1 MEIRH
6 LRYFVAVAEELN
18 FTRAA
23 AKLRL
28 AQPSLT
34 RQIKDLEEELG
45 VLLFDRSKNR
55 ISLTEGGRVFLSE
68 ARRLIAHCEACVQT
82 MQRLGR
88 SESGVLNIGYIAHT
102 FSDLLPK
109 TLRAFRQERPQAEL
123 HLFEMNAAE
132 QYRALEEQEID
143 LGFVDLR
150 PPSNSTELKC
160 ACVGQYSILAAM
172 NNRDP
177 LAKNVRIP
185 LRSLEPMFFVER
197 SEKSYPGARARL
209 IETCRGAGFTPRILH
224 EAEGYSAIISFVAED
239 LGVALLPE
247 QKRTLPD
254 RDGVVFRPLQPNV
267 TSDSYAIW
275 RSDNPSSFLKRY
287 LEIVKELSPGRPS
300 RP

>member
-23 AKLRL
+23 AKLHL

-68 ARRLIAHCEACVQT
+68 SRRLIAECAVCVQAV
-82 MQRLGR
+82 QRFVR
-88 SESGVLNIGYIAHT
+88 AESGQLNIGYLAHT
-102 FSDLLPK
+102 FSNLLPA
-109 TLRAFRQERPQAEL
+109 TLRAFRQECPQVEL
-123 HLFEMNAAE
+123 HLFEMNTAE
-132 QYRALEEQEID
+132 QHRALEEHEID

-150 PPSNSTELKC
+150 PHPNGIELRC

-172 NNRDP
+172 NSRDP
-177 LAKNVRIP
+177 LAKNKRIP

-224 EAEGYSAIISFVAED
+224 EAEGYSDIISFVAED
-239 LGVALLPE
+239 LGVALMPQ
-247 QKRTLPD
+247 QKRTLSHH
-254 RDGVVFRPLQPNV
+254 DGVVFRPLHPQL

-275 RSDNPSSFLKRY
+275 RADNPSRYLRRY
-287 LEIVKELSPGRPS
+287 LEIVRELSPGKC
-300 RP
+300 

>member
-34 RQIKDLEEELG
+34 RQIKDLEAELG

-68 ARRLIAHCEACVQT
+68 ARRLMAHCEACVQT
-82 MQRLGR
+82 MQRLAQ
-88 SESGVLNIGYIAHT
+88 SESGILNIGYIAHT
-102 FSDLLPK
+102 FSDFLPK
-109 TLRAFRQERPQAEL
+109 TLRALRQERPQAEL

-150 PPSNSTELKC
+150 PPPNGTELNC
-160 ACVGQYSILAAM
+160 ACVGKYPILAAM

-247 QKRTLPD
+247 QKRTLPN
-254 RDGVVFRPLQPNV
+254 RNGVVFRPLQPHV
-267 TSDSYAIW
+267 TNDSYAIW
-275 RSDNPSSFLKRY
+275 RSDNPSSLLKRY
-287 LEIVKELSPGRPS
+287 LEIVKEPSPG
-300 RP
+300 

>member
-23 AKLRL
+23 AKLHL

-34 RQIKDLEEELG
+34 RQIKDLEEELS

-68 ARRLIAHCEACVQT
+68 ARPLIAQCEACVQAV
-82 MQRLGR
+82 QRLGR

-102 FSDLLPK
+102 FSDLLSK
-109 TLRAFRQERPQAEL
+109 TLRAFRQERSQAEL

-150 PPSNSTELKC
+150 PPSNSTELHC
-160 ACVGQYSILAAM
+160 VCVGRYSILAAM
-172 NNRDP
+172 NDRDP

-197 SEKSYPGARARL
+197 SEKSYPGARAWL

-247 QKRTLPD
+247 QKRTLPH
-254 RDGVVFRPLQPNV
+254 RAGVVFRPLQPHV

-275 RSDNPSSFLKRY
+275 RSENPSSLLKRY
-287 LEIVKELSPGRPS
+287 LEIVKELSPGKP
-300 RP
+300 